1 MKHHN
6 YKRHKLNPNRWVS
19 YIDSPDGAKP
29 KEVTTN
35 PLIKKIYSH
44 STKNNKNVK
53 VLQINKTG
61 KE

>member
-6 YKRHKLNPNRWVS
+6 YKRHKLNPNRRVS

-44 STKNNKNVK
+44 STKNYKNVK
-53 VLQINKTG
+53 LL
-61 KE
+61 